1 MSYKRAQERNRRLKK
16 LYDKTKNSYGAGAY
30 YSKRKNR
37 LIPIYLS
44 SPWLKAHCR
53 RQTRRHLKQNIDN
66 LDIKGNNYKKYFDY
80 WWELF

>member
-16 LYDKTKNSYGAGAY
+16 LYNETKNSYGAGVY
-30 YSKRKNR
+30 YSERKNR

-44 SPWLKAHCR
+44 NPWIKARCR
-53 RQTRRHLKQNIDN
+53 RSTRHRLKQNIDN
-66 LDIKGNNYKKYFDY
+66 LDIKGNSYKKYFDY